1 MDQLQ
6 TFIEKQIK
14 IYPKVN
20 HLEILLGKQPSD
32 NIFKTIYHDNNE
44 CEFAKLIKHFRNFK
58 LSYSQGKMYKYLN
71 YQLKTFNN
79 KYTEIHKTTLLEKEI
94 IHLSKYDMLV
104 QNNNLEVLQEFPL
117 KKEYNE
123 EAEYDEV
130 NIHLSK
136 DSNEQLLIFQ
146 KKGDYHLLKL
156 VLKIDVNLPYMLLD
170 ELMKDIKR
178 VLKILEDNGLTFS

>member
-14 IYPKVN
+14 IYHKVN
-20 HLEILLGKQPSD
+20 HLEILLGKQQSD
-32 NIFKTIYHDNNE
+32 NIFKTIYQDNNE

-58 LSYSQGKMYKYLN
+58 LSYSQGKRYQYLN
-71 YQLKTFNN
+71 HQLKTFNN

-123 EAEYDEV
+123 EVEYDEV